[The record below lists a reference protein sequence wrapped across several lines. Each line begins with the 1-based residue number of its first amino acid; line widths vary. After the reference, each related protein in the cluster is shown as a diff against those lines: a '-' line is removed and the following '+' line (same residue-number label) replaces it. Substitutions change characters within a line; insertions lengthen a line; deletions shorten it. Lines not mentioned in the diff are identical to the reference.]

1 MSILFPLSAGESTD
15 FQRACLAG
23 REQEITKEIREEKKR
38 IGGPKVAGDRMK
50 TGEEEGWRVQAK
62 LGGGVR
68 GEEEKH
74 TEQGGVC

>member
-1 MSILFPLSAGESTD
+1 
-15 FQRACLAG
+15 
-23 REQEITKEIREEKKR
+23 
-38 IGGPKVAGDRMK
+38 MK